1 MRGALFRFFLVF
13 LRVLPASYKMPA
25 HSQIVGSVPF
35 SGVCENV
42 SKTFRHGPAVSLRQK
57 EDRMV
62 MFPSRRDRTRLVSR

>member
-1 MRGALFRFFLVF
+1 MAGRFSVSFAV

-42 SKTFRHGPAVSLRQK
+42 SKTFRYGPAVSLRQK